1 MVTKAFPDEM
11 QVREAGLMTI
21 AEYKHFGEVC
31 KKIRKHYP
39 YISQVQVE
47 REALKVIENEKRK

>member
-1 MVTKAFPDEM
+1 MAAKAVPDEM
-11 QVREAGLMTI
+11 QIRKAGPMTI

-47 REALKVIENEKRK
+47 REALKVIENEKRQ

>member
-1 MVTKAFPDEM
+1 MATKAFPDEM
-11 QVREAGLMTI
+11 QIREAVMTI

>member
-1 MVTKAFPDEM
+1 MKLTV
-11 QVREAGLMTI
+11 

-31 KKIRKHYP
+31 NKIRKHYP